1 MYVHHKLRLRDVW
14 HMKALILAG
23 GIGSRLRPLT
33 NNLPKPMIPI
43 FDRPFLHWMLK
54 DLADRGVSEAILAV
68 NYLPDAIMSYFGQ
81 NDVGLKLTSILED
94 KPLGTAGAVRNATSL
109 LEDDTFLVCNG
120 DIFTHIDLDELIQ
133 FHESRNAALTIVGTS
148 VENPYAYGVLETD
161 SLDRIERFVEK
172 PSIEEIRS
180 SWINAGTY
188 LMNREV
194 LEQIPSG
201 SFQMFETDIF
211 PKLLDLGYPLYC
223 YKAESY
229 WLDIGVPAN
238 YVKLHH
244 DVLRGSVKLP
254 FDSMIYKAGIWQAPG
269 CEIAEGALLEPPIYL
284 GPGVRIG
291 DNSKLEGP
299 VVVGAGSTIGSNTV
313 IKSSLI
319 WTQNVIGD
327 YCILDGSILA
337 HGVAISDGTK
347 IGQGSIIGSGAIV
360 DANNEIPENVAIMP
374 GQRIATGSIL
384 NLPIT

>member
-1 MYVHHKLRLRDVW
+1 
-14 HMKALILAG
+14 MKALILAG

-54 DLADRGVSEAILAV
+54 DLAETGITDAILAV
-68 NYLPDAIMSYFGQ
+68 NYLPDSIMSYFDQ
-81 NDVGLKLTSILED
+81 NDVGLNLTSILED

-109 LEDDTFLVCNG
+109 LQDDKFLICNG
-120 DIFTHIDLDELIQ
+120 DIFTHIDLDALIQ
-133 FHESRNAALTIVGTS
+133 FHESRNAAITIVGTS
-148 VENPYAYGVLETD
+148 VENPSAYGVLETD

-194 LEQIPSG
+194 LEQIPPG

-211 PKLLDLGYPLYC
+211 PKLLDMGYPLYC
-223 YKAESY
+223 YKSERY

-238 YVKLHH
+238 YVKLHA
-244 DVLRGSVKLP
+244 DVLQGTVNLP
-254 FDSMIYKAGIWQAPG
+254 LEGMTYRDGVWQAPD
-269 CEIAEGALLEPPIYL
+269 CEIAEGVVLQPPIYL
-284 GPGVRIG
+284 GSGVSIG
-291 DNSKLEGP
+291 YNSKVEGP
-299 VVVGAGSTIGSNTV
+299 VVIGAGSTIGSNTV

-319 WTQNVIGD
+319 WTQSVISD
-327 YCILDGSILA
+327 DCIVDQSILA
-337 HGVAISDGTK
+337 HGVAIGDGTK
-347 IGQGSIIGSGAIV
+347 IGQGSIIGSGATV
-360 DANNEIPENVAIMP
+360 DANNEIPQNVAIMP
-374 GQRIATGSIL
+374 GQRIARHSIL